1 MYHVLTYISISI
13 HIVYLTQY
21 LYLYILCLR
30 LPSTKDLDEVLQ
42 IHSIFINV
50 SKGQLAKKEDLISS
64 FGTDKS
70 DQIIIEV
77 HGHPFNTFIFIL
89 D

>member
-1 MYHVLTYISISI
+1 M
-13 HIVYLTQY
+13 
-21 LYLYILCLR
+21 
-30 LPSTKDLDEVLQ
+30 DEVLQ

-64 FGTDKS
+64 FGTDKQ

-77 HGHPFNTFIFIL
+77 TVRWDYKWIL
-89 D
+89 INNLDFE